1 MDEPTAIKDEDAA
14 HPIAVTW
21 RPMFTEIVRAF
32 TEGDYEL
39 SRGVKGVDSVES
51 DIAEHNRNYIKEYGE
66 VLIELPIKT
75 WESSCAQWMGSHWD
89 VLIDLYTE
97 GEGLSDLVLNGKMVE
112 NNGAPHFTVGLIYV
126 P

>member
-1 MDEPTAIKDEDAA
+1 MYEPSAIKDEDAA

-21 RPMFTEIVRAF
+21 RPMLTEIVRAF

-39 SRGVKGVDSVES
+39 SRGIKGVDSVES

-66 VLIELPIKT
+66 VLIELPYKT

-97 GEGLSDLVLNGKMVE
+97 GEGLSDLVLTGKMVE
-112 NNGAPHFTVGLIYV
+112 NNGTPHFTVGLIYV